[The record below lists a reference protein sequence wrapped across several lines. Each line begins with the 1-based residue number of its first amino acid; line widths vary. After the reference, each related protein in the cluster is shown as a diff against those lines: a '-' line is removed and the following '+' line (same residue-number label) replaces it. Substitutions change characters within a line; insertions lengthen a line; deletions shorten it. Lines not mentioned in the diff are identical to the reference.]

1 MNLHILDVYK
11 RQKEYLEKLN
21 IEINDRQEEQFVQYM
36 NLLVEWNEKM
46 NLTAITEREQVF
58 IKHFADS
65 LTPLMYFDFK
75 GKSVIDVG
83 TGAGFPG
90 LQMCIRDRAKAP
102 HIKETGKVIKG
113 FIPLEIIIADTA
125 APNGKLLSTVK
136 SGKSSILYV
145 MYMPKERTAYIRPCS
160 KILKINDIK
169 TLLTIFLLIILLQ

>member
-1 MNLHILDVYK
+1 LH
-11 RQKEYLEKLN
+11 
-21 IEINDRQEEQFVQYM
+21 
-36 NLLVEWNEKM
+36 
-46 NLTAITEREQVF
+46 LTW
-58 IKHFADS
+58 IKPV
-65 LTPLMYFDFK
+65 TKP
-75 GKSVIDVG
+75 
-83 TGAGFPG
+83 
-90 LQMCIRDRAKAP
+90 AKAP